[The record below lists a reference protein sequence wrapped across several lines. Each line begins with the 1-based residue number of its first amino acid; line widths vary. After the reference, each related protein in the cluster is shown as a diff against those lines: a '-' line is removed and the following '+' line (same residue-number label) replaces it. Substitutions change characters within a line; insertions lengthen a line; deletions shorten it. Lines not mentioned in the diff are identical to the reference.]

1 MIKII
6 KPGYRK
12 EVECIKCGALLSYD
26 EKEDVQKEQMKFIGA
41 RCVTNNK
48 RKMGGQNT
56 LRPVQLRV
64 WRERKHN

>member
-1 MIKII
+1 MRCNRRRVMNGDYRRFRRFIRWIKNS
-6 KPGYRK
+6 G
-12 EVECIKCGALLSYD
+12 S
-26 EKEDVQKEQMKFIGA
+26 GA
-41 RCVTNNK
+41 RRVKNNK

>member
-1 MIKII
+1 MRCNRRRVMNGDYRRYRRIIRWIKNS
-6 KPGYRK
+6 GS
-12 EVECIKCGALLSYD
+12 GAHRV
-26 EKEDVQKEQMKFIGA
+26 K
-41 RCVTNNK
+41 NNK